1 MQRIYE
7 WILDQSITFGWF
19 PGGLVE
25 NKASQHEIYKLNHI
39 IEIGILLAENGYRE
53 YWDDIERFVRNHFM
67 ETQLSSCD

>member
-7 WILDQSITFGWF
+7 WILYQSITFGWF

-25 NKASQHEIYKLNHI
+25 NKASQHEKCKLDYI

-53 YWDDIERFVRNHFM
+53 
-67 ETQLSSCD
+67 